1 MWSEIGKNVSCPMIL
16 IFKSGELLTVLLF
29 LGFFQISTDEYNTK
43 KYNTFLIIA
52 FLVWIS
58 CHHK

>member
-1 MWSEIGKNVSCPMIL
+1 MIL
-16 IFKSGELLTVLLF
+16 IFKSGEQLTVLLF
-29 LGFFQISTDEYNTK
+29 LGFFQITTDEYNTK

-58 CHHK
+58 CHHKWL